1 MKDYLIK
8 FGDDGRRGA
17 TYADGVHYQVA
28 DDGTV
33 QSTSIDVD
41 SLLQQGYIFV
51 DAKDYNNLLGNN
63 SEQREYCR
71 QPDGSFVPY
80 VAPEPTE
87 EEKAQAARQQLDA
100 EYESEK
106 SALADSLTT
115 AILQGDTDTQASIQ
129 ADYKDLEASYAES
142 VSALNS

>member
-17 TYADGVHYQVA
+17 TYAEGVHYQVA

-41 SLLQQGYIFV
+41 GLLQQGYIFV

-63 SEQREYCR
+63 KEHREYCR
-71 QPDGSFVPY
+71 QPDGSFIPY

-100 EYESEK
+100 EYESTK
-106 SALADSLTT
+106 SQLADDLTT
-115 AILQGDTDTQASIQ
+115 AILRGDTEAQASIQ
-129 ADYKDLEASYAES
+129 SDYKDLEASYAE
-142 VSALNS
+142 AIAE

>member
-28 DDGTV
+28 SDGIV

-41 SLLQQGYIFV
+41 SLLQQGYVFV
-51 DAKDYNNLLGNN
+51 DANDYNNLLGNN
-63 SEQREYCR
+63 SERREYCR

-80 VAPEPTE
+80 VAPP
-87 EEKAQAARQQLDA
+87 KN
-100 EYESEK
+100 
-106 SALADSLTT
+106 
-115 AILQGDTDTQASIQ
+115 IVSIIQ
-129 ADYKDLEASYAES
+129 WKKKKHKPHGSS
-142 VSALNS
+142 